1 MNDFL
6 SFEIT
11 DWMQEELRL
20 KGGTLVAY
28 AILYSAGSGDPVH
41 IDSQLYCTFENVF
54 GGNMYKAIERL
65 VFDGYIEPIADV
77 GYKPVRDQ
85 KQIRK
90 NKAHWEEVR
99 ASIIMKKSL
108 VDRISGMTEDT
119 I

>member
-1 MNDFL
+1 MKNFIE
-6 SFEIT
+6 FTIT
-11 DWMQEELRL
+11 DWMQEELQL

-28 AILYSAGSGDPVH
+28 AILYSAGSGEPVH

-99 ASIIMKKSL
+99 ASIIMEKSL
-108 VDRISGMTEDT
+108 VDRISGMSD
-119 I
+119 

>member
-11 DWMQEELRL
+11 DWMQEELQL

-28 AILYSAGSGDPVH
+28 AILYSAGSGEPVH

-54 GGNMYKAIERL
+54 GGNMHKAIERL

-108 VDRISGMTEDT
+108 FDRISGMSD
-119 I
+119 

>member
-11 DWMQEELRL
+11 DWMQEELHL

-28 AILYSAGSGDPVH
+28 AILYSAGSGEPVH

-99 ASIIMKKSL
+99 ASIIMEKSL
-108 VDRISGMTEDT
+108 VDRISGMSD
-119 I
+119 

>member
-1 MNDFL
+1 MKNIIEFT
-6 SFEIT
+6 IT
-11 DWMQEELRL
+11 DWMQEELQL

-28 AILYSAGSGDPVH
+28 AILYSAGSGEPVH

-54 GGNMYKAIERL
+54 GGNMYTAIERL

-85 KQIRK
+85 KQILK

-108 VDRISGMTEDT
+108 VDRISGMTD
-119 I
+119 